1 VRTPTLS
8 DIRLKRDIVELGQLK
23 SGLHLYRY
31 RYVGHSRRYVGVMAQ
46 EVMQFD
52 PDAVIVG
59 DDGFLRVDYQR
70 LGLEFM
76 TWDRWVRST
85 RKG

>member
-1 VRTPTLS
+1 MLCRKKYP
-8 DIRLKRDIVELGQLK
+8 R
-23 SGLHLYRY
+23 
-31 RYVGHSRRYVGVMAQ
+31 GVVQ

-59 DDGFLRVDYQR
+59 DDGFLRVDYPR

-76 TWDRWVRST
+76 TWDRWLDSRSPKPT
-85 RKG
+85 VLQ